1 LCGWSDETRERRG
14 AVVNTRKSSVW
25 KPEWSVEDK
34 EQVDALVIEIGE
46 RVSALQALRKELG
59 LSQMELARIL
69 NTTQSNVSKLE
80 ARRDIR
86 LATLKTLIEARG
98 GHMKVVA
105 EFDGREIELA
115 L

>member
-1 LCGWSDETRERRG
+1 MS
-14 AVVNTRKSSVW
+14 TRKSSVW
-25 KPEWSVEDK
+25 KPEWSAEDRT
-34 EQVDALVIEIGE
+34 QIDALVIEIGE
-46 RVSALQALRKELG
+46 RASALQALRKELG
-59 LSQMELARIL
+59 LSQVELAKIL

-80 ARRDIR
+80 AGRDVR
-86 LATLKTLIEARG
+86 LATLKTLIESRG

>member
-1 LCGWSDETRERRG
+1 MDVT
-14 AVVNTRKSSVW
+14 TRKSSIW
-25 KPEWSVEDK
+25 KPEWTAEDK
-34 EQVDALVIEIGE
+34 ERIDALVIEIGE

-59 LSQMELARIL
+59 LSQVELAKVL

-80 ARRDIR
+80 AGRDVR
-86 LATLKTLIEARG
+86 LGTLKTLVEARG

-105 EFDGREIELA
+105 EFEGREIELA

>member
-1 LCGWSDETRERRG
+1 
-14 AVVNTRKSSVW
+14 VNTRKSSVW
-25 KPEWSVEDK
+25 KPEWSAEDRK
-34 EQVDALVIEIGE
+34 RIDALVIEIGE

-59 LSQMELARIL
+59 LSQVELAKIL

-80 ARRDIR
+80 AGRDVR
-86 LATLKTLIEARG
+86 LTTLKTLIESRG

-115 L
+115 I

>member
-1 LCGWSDETRERRG
+1 M
-14 AVVNTRKSSVW
+14 RKSSVW
-25 KPEWSVEDK
+25 KPEWTAEDK
-34 EQVDALVIEIGE
+34 ERIDALVIEIGE

-59 LSQMELARIL
+59 LSQVELAKVL

-80 ARRDIR
+80 AGRDVR
-86 LATLKTLIEARG
+86 LGTLKTLIESRG

-105 EFDGREIELA
+105 EFEGREIELA